1 MAQNMNILIQTLE
14 NLSVNVRQY
23 KDNWNLIDAQTSDS
37 FSDYTCTYTVCI
49 FYSSAKYRSAKLKV
63 N

>member
-1 MAQNMNILIQTLE
+1 MNILIQSLE

-23 KDNWNLIDAQTSDS
+23 KDNCNLIDAQTSDS
-37 FSDYTCTYTVCI
+37 LSYYTCTYTVCI
-49 FYSSAKYRSAKLKV
+49 FYLSAKYCSAKLKV

>member
-1 MAQNMNILIQTLE
+1 MAQNMNILIQSQE

-23 KDNWNLIDAQTSDS
+23 KDNWNLIDAQMSDS
-37 FSDYTCTYTVCI
+37 LSYYMCTYTVCI
-49 FYSSAKYRSAKLKV
+49 FYLSAKYRSAKLKV